1 MGLCI
6 SKDPSAVKVSPETVA
21 KKPHDPN
28 LPDIL
33 QYDYQPKLSYVNPQN
48 PWLSLLSPSQL
59 VEIHSSFKKFGV
71 CETPRWAGAQQVHC
85 RRPPPLLASRRCHR
99 ALTRSWSVLAAD
111 KDGDG
116 HIEPKEIK
124 RVMHDVGVKISTKE
138 ITDLIASVD
147 KDGNGMI
154 EFDEF
159 VSIMASNMLRD
170 GRGDAEIEQAL
181 RLFDHNNTGFVDLD
195 RVRKQLSSNGSRPLA
210 AEEVEQLLAPLTRD
224 GEGPVSFEA
233 FRALTCWKV
242 PDAKVMQQH
251 VDAAMASAAP
261 QQ

>member
-59 VEIHSSFKKFGV
+59 VEIHSSFKKF
-71 CETPRWAGAQQVHC
+71 
-85 RRPPPLLASRRCHR
+85 
-99 ALTRSWSVLAAD
+99 D